1 MTENISPIKVIRDP
15 VHGYIS
21 IPKEFFPAIIDTWE
35 FQRLR
40 GIKQL
45 GTAFLTYPGAT
56 HTRFEHSLGVFHLG
70 SLVLATLL
78 NKKLLNIPKEKIDP
92 LRKTVQ
98 AALLLHDVG
107 HTPLSHVCERFI
119 DAPNTQIKLLK
130 EDYSVIL
137 DGSHVPRKHE
147 LAGCVIIIEKF
158 KKSLET
164 LNIDLNFLL
173 RMILGIKV
181 DIKSSDGFFL
191 NLTKQQQQIIS
202 EILNSPIDV
211 DRLDYIVRDMY
222 FSGANVVALDIV
234 RFIRSYRIADSHLI
248 LSKHALD
255 YVPNFIY
262 GREALYNS
270 LYLHH
275 NIIYTDSLIARTIYG
290 ALKKGLLPSDFF
302 SPLQMVK
309 KGRDDSSVF
318 NFLREI
324 AMSDP
329 LLSKYSK
336 QLLTREKILKPL
348 WKNSFEYNKLIS
360 EKSNLA
366 ALLKAAKGKFEA
378 GLIKKFN
385 LNEYELIISIAKT
398 PVSPSGSRNVYIR
411 LRDGL
416 TTFHEIFNESIR
428 RIENP
433 GIFIYSPKDKIQK
446 IIDFINSADEKTLLD
461 IIEVGK
467 QNPTFFS
474 TNGF

>member
-1 MTENISPIKVIRDP
+1 MTETISPIKVIRDP

-21 IPKEFFPAIIDTWE
+21 IPKEFFPAIIDTWG

-70 SLVLATLL
+70 SLVLDTLL
-78 NKKLLNIPKEKIDP
+78 NKKLLNISAEKIEP

-98 AALLLHDVG
+98 AALLLHDIG
-107 HTPLSHVCERFI
+107 HTPLSHVLERFI
-119 DAPNTQIKLLK
+119 DDPNVQIKLLK
-130 EDYSVIL
+130 EDYNVIL
-137 DGSHVPRKHE
+137 DKNRVPRKHE
-147 LAGCVIIIEKF
+147 LAGCVIILEKF

-164 LNIDLNFLL
+164 LNIDLNLLL

-181 DIKSSDGFFL
+181 DIRSSDGFSL
-191 NLTKQQQQIIS
+191 NLTKQEQQIVS

-211 DRLDYIVRDMY
+211 DRLDYIMRDMY
-222 FSGANVVALDIV
+222 FSGANVAVLDIV

-262 GREALYNS
+262 GREALYHS

-290 ALKKGLLPSDFF
+290 ALKKELLPPDFF

-318 NFLREI
+318 NFLREV

-329 LLSKYSK
+329 LLSKYAR

-348 WKNSFEYNKLIS
+348 WKTSFEYNNLIS
-360 EKSNLA
+360 EKPNLA
-366 ALLKAAKGKFEA
+366 TLLKTAKGKFEA

-398 PVSPSGSRNVYIR
+398 PVSPSGSRNVYIS
-411 LRDGL
+411 LTDGL

-428 RIENP
+428 RFESP

-446 IIDFINSADEKTLLD
+446 VIDFINSADEKTLLD

-474 TNGF
+474 INGF